1 MSATISKQSRG
12 SSELAAI
19 GAATPAQRPSAG
31 GGARVETCVPRPP
44 GPCGQRGRLS
54 PADSSRDGQGAARR
68 PTSPAVIKHLLHARR
83 RALLL
88 GSSTGFAMRK
98 LLTPS
103 EARALASRPRLH
115 RAGQVPHA
123 CSRPHASRRS
133 RQGPS
138 RQHLW
143 DCRGEGAWETI
154 PGLIPPLLGLSTSPD
169 TAFLITPSPPQ
180 PGSPLD
186 VSGQMKG
193 RQKRAPERVRG
204 SETSPGPTAL
214 GFPLSLAISPLSAFP
229 L

>member
-1 MSATISKQSRG
+1 MAYACHCRPRFHHRAGEAVSW
-12 SSELAAI
+12 
-19 GAATPAQRPSAG
+19 RPS
-31 GGARVETCVPRPP
+31 EPRHLHRRHQPEAVHVLKPVCHAPP

-68 PTSPAVIKHLLHARR
+68 PTAPAVIKHLLHARR

-88 GSSTGFAMRK
+88 GSSTGLATRK
-98 LLTPS
+98 RLTPS

-115 RAGQVPHA
+115 RAGQGPHA

-138 RQHLW
+138 RRHLR

-154 PGLIPPLLGLSTSPD
+154 PGLSPPLLGLSTSPD

-204 SETSPGPTAL
+204 
-214 GFPLSLAISPLSAFP
+214 
-229 L
+229 